1 MPELLAP
8 AGDLE
13 RLKIAYLYGAD
24 ACYIGGKDYSLRAN
38 AKNFSLE
45 EILEAT
51 NFAHSLKKKIYV
63 TVNIVFHDQNLIS
76 LEDYLNKLKDINVD
90 AVIASDIIVVS
101 LCHKLG
107 LEVIL
112 STQSSI
118 LNYSAIKFW
127 QSLGVKRFVLGRE
140 ATREDIIRI
149 KKECHVELECFIH
162 GAMCT
167 SISGKCILS
176 NYMTG
181 RDSNRGG
188 CAQICRWPFKR
199 CDKNAPDFTFMSKD
213 LNMVEY
219 IEDMINIG
227 VSSFKVEGRMRS
239 VYYIATVILCYRRI
253 IDKIISHT
261 LTDEDKQYYHKV
273 LDRVA
278 NRDTMPQFYQKF
290 PGVNESYF
298 NDRIEVSNQD
308 FLGIVIDY
316 DEKNK
321 LITLE
326 QRNYFK
332 VGDVVEFIGPNMDNV
347 TYTIKTIFDEDK
359 NTLDVARH
367 PQMIVYL
374 PFDGKIVKYA
384 MMRAKIFDK

>member
-1 MPELLAP
+1 
-8 AGDLE
+8 
-13 RLKIAYLYGAD
+13 
-24 ACYIGGKDYSLRAN
+24 
-38 AKNFSLE
+38 
-45 EILEAT
+45 
-51 NFAHSLKKKIYV
+51 
-63 TVNIVFHDQNLIS
+63 
-76 LEDYLNKLKDINVD
+76 
-90 AVIASDIIVVS
+90 
-101 LCHKLG
+101 
-107 LEVIL
+107 
-112 STQSSI
+112 
-118 LNYSAIKFW
+118 
-127 QSLGVKRFVLGRE
+127 
-140 ATREDIIRI
+140 
-149 KKECHVELECFIH
+149 
-162 GAMCT
+162 
-167 SISGKCILS
+167 
-176 NYMTG
+176 
-181 RDSNRGG
+181 
-188 CAQICRWPFKR
+188 
-199 CDKNAPDFTFMSKD
+199 
-213 LNMVEY
+213 MVEY